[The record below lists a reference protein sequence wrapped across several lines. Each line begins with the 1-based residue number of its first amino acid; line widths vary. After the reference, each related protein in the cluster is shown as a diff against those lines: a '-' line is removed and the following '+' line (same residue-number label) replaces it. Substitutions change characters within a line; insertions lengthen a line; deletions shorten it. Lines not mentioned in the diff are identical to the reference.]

1 MNTILARLF
10 AILLLAAAMPRP
22 ALAATTDVPSNSDL
36 QHLVQTLQDPA
47 QRDVLIGEVKALI
60 AVQKAASGPTTPP
73 GGDLVALLSTQ
84 ATRIGASVMEIAHL
98 SPLSGLENWA
108 SQILAKPQLRLLWAR
123 SAGLC
128 AGILLLTLAV
138 GHGLRL
144 GLRPLQ
150 HRLRAATALPVWE
163 RALAGC
169 GAVLL
174 GWLPALALAAAGYT
188 ALAVGQTV
196 VGVPPIARS
205 LVLAVVDAC
214 ALSLIINATAETL
227 LLTTPDGA
235 RLLPVGEGMADYWLV
250 WIQRLS
256 RFGIYG
262 WFSLAFV
269 QAAKLNTAAYAVLQ
283 KAFGLAMT
291 GLVIMVILQNRTIVA
306 RMIYG
311 PAGRDTTGGSRLRIW
326 LGDIWHIVVILYLLG
341 MYGVWATS
349 IPGGFAFL
357 LRASLLSL
365 VILVLARAADSA
377 GMRLAIRFFTVRQEL
392 EQRLPGLQKRVNL
405 YAPVVTGTWRLLLY
419 VFAGLLVLQGWGV
432 NVMSGLETSL
442 GQRLIG
448 GFVTIMLST
457 ISAVLVWEAVSIVI
471 ELYFSRSG
479 ADGVPLEQ
487 SARIRTLLPLFRKTL
502 AIILGIA
509 VGLVAL
515 ATLGVDI
522 GPLLAGAGIAG
533 IAIGFGAQSL
543 VKDVITGMFILM
555 QDAVSVGDVVTVAG
569 NSGLVEQI
577 SIRSIRL
584 RNVSGT
590 VIIIPFSEVTTVEN
604 MTKEFS
610 YAVFDIGIAYREDVD
625 EVIKVIEALGAE
637 MQADENYANYIL
649 KPIEVLGLDQFADSA
664 VIIKARIMTQPIQ
677 QWKVMREFNR
687 RMKRRFDEL
696 NIEIPFP
703 QQTIYFGADKQG
715 NAPPAHLLFERQPPT
730 S

>member
-1 MNTILARLF
+1 
-10 AILLLAAAMPRP
+10 
-22 ALAATTDVPSNSDL
+22 
-36 QHLVQTLQDPA
+36 
-47 QRDVLIGEVKALI
+47 
-60 AVQKAASGPTTPP
+60 
-73 GGDLVALLSTQ
+73 
-84 ATRIGASVMEIAHL
+84 
-98 SPLSGLENWA
+98 
-108 SQILAKPQLRLLWAR
+108 
-123 SAGLC
+123 
-128 AGILLLTLAV
+128 
-138 GHGLRL
+138 
-144 GLRPLQ
+144 
-150 HRLRAATALPVWE
+150 
-163 RALAGC
+163 
-169 GAVLL
+169 
-174 GWLPALALAAAGYT
+174 
-188 ALAVGQTV
+188 
-196 VGVPPIARS
+196 
-205 LVLAVVDAC
+205 VLAVVDAC
-214 ALSLIINATAETL
+214 ALSRIINATVETL

-235 RLLPVGEGMADYWLV
+235 RILPLGEAMADYWLV

-262 WFSLAFV
+262 WFALVFV
-269 QAAKLNTAAYAVLQ
+269 QETELNEAADAVLQ
-283 KAFGLAMT
+283 KAFGLAIT
-291 GLVIMVILQNRTIVA
+291 GLVIMVILQNRAAVA

-311 PAGRDTTGGSRLRIW
+311 PAGRDAAGGSRLRIW

-341 MYGVWATS
+341 MYGVWAAN

-365 VILVLARAADSA
+365 VILVLARAADST
-377 GMRLAIRFFTVRQEL
+377 GTRLATRFFTVRPEL

-432 NVMSGLETSL
+432 NVMSGLETSA

-448 GFVTIMLST
+448 GFITIVLST
-457 ISAVLVWEAVSIVI
+457 VSAVLVWETVSIVI

-502 AIILGIA
+502 AIMLGIA

-515 ATLGVDI
+515 ATLGVNI

-584 RNVSGT
+584 RDLSGT
-590 VIIIPFSEVTTVEN
+590 VIIIPFSEVTTVQN

-610 YAVFDIGIAYREDVD
+610 YAMFDIGIAYREDVD

-637 MQADENYANYIL
+637 MQADETYASYIL
-649 KPIEVLGLDQFADSA
+649 EPIEVLGLDQFADSA
-664 VIIKARIMTQPIQ
+664 VIIKARIMTQPIR

-703 QQTIYFGADKQG
+703 QQTVYFGTDKQG
-715 NAPPAHLLFERQPPT
+715 EAPPAHLLLERRPQA